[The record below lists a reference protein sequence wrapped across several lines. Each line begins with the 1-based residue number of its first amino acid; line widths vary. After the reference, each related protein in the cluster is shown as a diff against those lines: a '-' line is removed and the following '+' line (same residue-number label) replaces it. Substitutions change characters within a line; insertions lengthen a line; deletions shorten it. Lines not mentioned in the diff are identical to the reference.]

1 MVINGASADGSD
13 IITIISSCD
22 RCIRD
27 ITINNGTKGAERCTI
42 LVINDTLNIGMD
54 GSSKIDNN
62 SYGVINGHTIDVIRS
77 ITVEFNGLL
86 LEIADIIG
94 ATQINMI
101 NLTD

>member
-1 MVINGASADGSD
+1 MVINGVSADGSD

-42 LVINDTLNIGMD
+42 LVINDTLNIRMD

-62 SYGVINGHTIDVIRS
+62 SYGVINGHTFDVIWS
-77 ITVEFNGLL
+77 ITVEFNSLL
-86 LEIADIIG
+86 LITTDIIG
-94 ATQINMI
+94 VTQTNII
-101 NLTD
+101 NLTN